1 MTVESY
7 DSIGIATLSAR
18 DFSRALGKLP
28 IITRDSD
35 SLIAPFA
42 PVVMGRSWHWSFD
55 SHLKTRPKFRITLQL
70 KSTMGDRLENLE
82 ARQIY
87 NRIASKF
94 VESPQLQL
102 RIPVASVFS

>member
-7 DSIGIATLSAR
+7 DSIGIVTLSAR
-18 DFSRALGKLP
+18 DFSCALGKLP

-42 PVVMGRSWHWSFD
+42 PVEMGRSWHWSFD

>member
-1 MTVESY
+1 MTVENN

-18 DFSRALGKLP
+18 DFSRALGKL
-28 IITRDSD
+28 RVSD
-35 SLIAPFA
+35 SLIALFA
-42 PVVMGRSWHWSFD
+42 PVVMGRTWHWSFD
-55 SHLKTRPKFRITLQL
+55 SHLKTRPEFRITLQL
-70 KSTMGDRLENLE
+70 KSTLAGRLENLE